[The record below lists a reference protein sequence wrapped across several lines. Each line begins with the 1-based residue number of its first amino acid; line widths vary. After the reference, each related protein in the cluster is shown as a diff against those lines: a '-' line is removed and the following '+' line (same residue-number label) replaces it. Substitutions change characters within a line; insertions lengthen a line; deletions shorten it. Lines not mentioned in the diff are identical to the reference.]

1 MWVWQGGLVATS
13 MSGKI
18 RLECDPIIVLRRLST
33 CVSKQRTCEQHWARV
48 ELLVEAAV
56 GERSR
61 PGVLIRNAVKIVV
74 LIKTSTDRKQSHR
87 AEKGSTKAEIVIE
100 PGWIA
105 GRSRSARPSLRLDR
119 AAVFEMSKFGRKRD
133 VKAVSDPGQAG
144 VFTRGGVHRME
155 VGGQVVG
162 GR

>member
-33 CVSKQRTCEQHWARV
+33 CVSEQRTGEQHWARV

-61 PGVLIRNAVKIVV
+61 PGVLISNAVEIDIG
-74 LIKTSTDRKQSHR
+74 IKTSTDRKISLR
-87 AEKGSTKAEIVIE
+87 AVIGSTKTEIVIKS
-100 PGWIA
+100 GWIV
-105 GRSRSARPSLRLDR
+105 GRSRSARPSFRLDR
-119 AAVFEMSKFGRKRD
+119 
-133 VKAVSDPGQAG
+133 
-144 VFTRGGVHRME
+144 
-155 VGGQVVG
+155 
-162 GR
+162 